1 MVPMSTVHPAQ
12 SELAPHVVRLRRPT
26 DHELTL
32 IIPAYNEQQ
41 RLRPT
46 LATLTEFL
54 DRQGIDYRV
63 VVVDDGSADET
74 WKVSDEFGPRCSTLR
89 LKQNQGK
96 GAAVREG
103 LLAATGQIVG
113 FTDADLPYDL
123 NNLIDAYTRLS
134 REECEVVFGARD
146 LNGAAQL
153 APRKLSRRLATAVF
167 SKIVATLISRE
178 VTDTQC
184 GLKLFSRDAAYDIFS
199 QTKVNGFDF
208 DVEGVFLTQQ
218 MRMPFKRIPVT
229 LVNEYSTTLSLTRHS
244 IPMLLDAVKVWSE
257 HLYRP
262 AVRRQSQIDQP
273 RTAVVTETRQRR
285 SA

>member
-1 MVPMSTVHPAQ
+1 MSTDRSAQ
-12 SELAPHVVRLRRPT
+12 PQLAPHVVRLRRPT

-32 IIPAYNEQQ
+32 IIPAYNEEQ

-46 LATLTEFL
+46 LETLTGFL

-63 VVVDDGSADET
+63 VVVDDGSSDGTAH
-74 WKVSDEFGPRCSTLR
+74 VSDDFGPRCSTLR
-89 LKQNQGK
+89 LPENQGK
-96 GAAVREG
+96 GAAVRQG
-103 LLAATGQIVG
+103 LLAATGRIVG

-123 NNLIDAYTRLS
+123 NNLITAYRILD

-153 APRKLSRRLATAVF
+153 APRKLTRRIATTVF

-184 GLKLFSRDAAYDIFS
+184 GLKLFSRAAAYDIFS
-199 QTKVNGFDF
+199 LASVNGFAF
-208 DVEGVFLTQQ
+208 DVEVVFLTQHL
-218 MRMPFKRIPVT
+218 RIPFKRIPVT

-244 IPMLLDAVKVWSE
+244 IPMLLDAVKVWGR
-257 HLYRP
+257 HLCRP
-262 AVRRQSQIDQP
+262 AIHRQSTIEKP
-273 RTAVVTETRQRR
+273 AVTVPAETRQRR